1 MDEKWA
7 LGGMSK
13 TDPKPDQPAPAAPV
27 AAEPVVDATPTPPA
41 PPEQQTSQPALPAPP
56 PEPVVAAVAVPEP
69 VTAAP
74 PATKPIIAEPAP
86 TGKTSPQPAAPI
98 TPPKPVATEPLPTPE
113 PATPTPPAAAPR
125 RSRLGTALTS
135 LVGILALAAIGT
147 SAWVYS
153 ETQRDVARLST
164 DIAQFRLSLELF
176 NRQQSAAPASLT
188 ALPAIAPADASQLQS
203 LAERLTALE
212 QASQSQPAPV
222 PAAALPPTPEAT
234 TGGSANAADCLPPGT
249 RLLVAAGDSYPICGV
264 EGAAVTIGSVS
275 NGFLVLQDGPT
286 IAAGATIK
294 LPGTPC
300 TIGVMSSGDG
310 GVSGYAE
317 IRVTC

>member
-1 MDEKWA
+1 M
-7 LGGMSK
+7 
-13 TDPKPDQPAPAAPV
+13 PASI
-27 AAEPVVDATPTPPA
+27 E
-41 PPEQQTSQPALPAPP
+41 S
-56 PEPVVAAVAVPEP
+56 
-69 VTAAP
+69 
-74 PATKPIIAEPAP
+74 ATKPVPPPKSIDPVTP
-86 TGKTSPQPAAPI
+86 VKPAAI
-98 TPPKPVATEPLPTPE
+98 EPLHTS
-113 PATPTPPAAAPR
+113 AAVTQTPPAAPPR
-125 RSRLGTALTS
+125 RSRLGIALTS
-135 LVGILALAAIGT
+135 LVGILAVAAIGT

-176 NRQQSAAPASLT
+176 NRQQSAVAAPAT
-188 ALPAIAPADASQLQS
+188 TLPAIAPADNSQFQA

-212 QASQSQPAPV
+212 QAAQSQPTPA
-222 PAAALPPTPEAT
+222 PAAALPPMPEDT
-234 TGGSANAADCLPPGT
+234 TSSSANAADCLPPGT

-300 TIGVMSSGDG
+300 TIGVMSSGDAG
-310 GVSGYAE
+310 LSDYAE